1 MSHPTA
7 RQPDGFN
14 ANNVPPDPQYATYP
28 STSVEKP
35 NYENSTVLL
44 PGLLGATTA
53 RQRGERCV
61 LGPSEMTGHS
71 IASATA
77 TLDQTGQWVVD
88 YTLAGSA
95 GSALWDKVAQEN
107 FHQILGIEL
116 DGVVYS
122 APIIQPTQSTFSSFD
137 GKGEISGSL
146 TQTDAQNL
154 AQAMNF
160 GALPITLKA
169 ATSETVSATLGHSA
183 LVAGLGAGIA
193 GLIFVLLYVLLYYRA
208 LGLVVISGLLLT
220 AALLWAIISALGH
233 TSVAPSF
240 DLAGIT
246 GLIVSIGITVDSY
259 IVYFERLKDET
270 RSGRSV
276 RTSVDRG
283 FKSAWRTV
291 WAADFVSLL
300 AAIVLYF
307 VAVGNVKGF
316 AFFLG
321 LSTIMDMAITWFYTR
336 PLVILLGP
344 ERAAP
349 GFGRLQHQ
357 HRAQRRPAGPRGA
370 HGRAERCRRRRRWL
384 VSPAA
389 TRGPDDN
396 GSSLDDV
403 PEDEVEQFEEGVDTR
418 TSTRTS
424 SSLST
429 TPPGPSWPSPGRAT
443 APSPASTG
451 ARPAS
456 TSWAGAAIWFAI
468 STVIILL
475 GVISIILRGGLNLG
489 IEFKGGTE
497 WTIAAPHVTQTQ
509 ATNALAGTGLIDPTV
524 ELLGTGSKQTLNVQ
538 SDLNKLSADQQQK
551 INNNVQAAMYKLTG
565 TKPPSDSDATT
576 TTTTAADDHEHDGQG
591 GRGGH
596 QHDHPTTAPGNGVP
610 QTTADKIS
618 VTTVGPTWGSSITNK
633 AIEALIIFFIV
644 VAVYISFRFE
654 PKMAL
659 AAFIAM
665 IHDVLVAVG
674 IYSIFNFQVT
684 PDTVVAILTILGY
697 SLYDTVVVFDRV
709 RDNTKGI
716 GGSGRLTYPQ
726 LINLSMNQ
734 TLARSINTSAVA
746 IIPVLA
752 ILVIG
757 AQILGATTL
766 QSYGLALFVGLLSGA
781 YSSIFIASPVLCMMK
796 EREDRWR
803 SVAERQAKRGDTQG
817 WYSAVDA
824 ANMSTQMS
832 IAAAGQ
838 VGRSGRT
845 APTPKRPTPKRAGP
859 SGPVRPTSP
868 GTDGAARQREHRRDG
883 PARSAGRRARPARGP
898 SRRKNKGKRRS

>member
-1 MSHPTA
+1 M
-7 RQPDGFN
+7 
-14 ANNVPPDPQYATYP
+14 
-28 STSVEKP
+28 
-35 NYENSTVLL
+35 
-44 PGLLGATTA
+44 
-53 RQRGERCV
+53 
-61 LGPSEMTGHS
+61 
-71 IASATA
+71 AS
-77 TLDQTGQWVVD
+77 
-88 YTLAGSA
+88 
-95 GSALWDKVAQEN
+95 EN
-107 FHQILGIEL
+107 FHLPLGIEL
-116 DGVVYS
+116 DGEVYS
-122 APIIQPTQSTFSSFD
+122 APIIQPTQSTFTSFD

-146 TQTDAQNL
+146 TQQDAQNL

-160 GALPITLKA
+160 GALPVVLKA

-193 GLIFVLLYVLLYYRA
+193 GLILVLLYVLLYYRA
-208 LGLVVISGLLLT
+208 LGLVVISGLVLT
-220 AALLWAIISALGH
+220 AMMLWAIISALGH

-300 AAIVLYF
+300 AAIVLYL

-321 LSTIMDMAITWFYTR
+321 LSTIMDMAFTWFYTR
-336 PLVILLGP
+336 PLVILLGQSQ
-344 ERAAP
+344 
-349 GFGRLQHQ
+349 RLQGTGAFSIAH
-357 HRAQRRPAGPRGA
+357 GPRRRSA
-370 HGRAERCRRRRRWL
+370 SARRHAGRGRRRRRRWVMSDDSRRDEDGSGLDDVSEEDVELLEEDVDTDDLDEDEL
-384 VSPAA
+384 V
-389 TRGPDDN
+389 
-396 GSSLDDV
+396 SLDDAARALLAR
-403 PEDEVEQFEEGVDTR
+403 PRRGHGPIARLYRGETR
-418 TSTRTS
+418 FDFVGKRKIWF
-424 SSLST
+424 SLST
-429 TPPGPSWPSPGRAT
+429 L
-443 APSPASTG
+443 
-451 ARPAS
+451 
-456 TSWAGAAIWFAI
+456 
-468 STVIILL
+468 IIVV
-475 GVISIILRGGLNLG
+475 GIISIILRGGLNLG

-497 WTIAAPHVTQTQ
+497 WTIAAPGVTQSE
-509 ATNALAGTGLIDPTV
+509 AANAMNGTGVIDPTV
-524 ELLGTGSKQTLNVQ
+524 QLLGSGSKQTLTIQSDMNRLSQSQQNAVSANVQ
-538 SDLNKLSADQQQK
+538 KALLE
-551 INNNVQAAMYKLTG
+551 VTAAHARRSPRRSTTTST
-565 TKPPSDSDATT
+565 TKAATT
-576 TTTTAADDHEHDGQG
+576 TTKAAAGSTASSTTSTTSPANAV
-591 GRGGH
+591 
-596 QHDHPTTAPGNGVP
+596 PTP
-610 QTTADKIS
+610 TADKIS
-618 VTTVGPTWGSSITNK
+618 ITTVGPTWGSSITNK

-665 IHDVLVAVG
+665 VHDVLVAVG

-709 RDNTKGI
+709 RDNTRGI
-716 GGSGRLTYPQ
+716 GSSGRMTYPQ

-746 IIPVLA
+746 ILPVLA
-752 ILVIG
+752 VLVIG

-796 EREDRWR
+796 EREDRW
-803 SVAERQAKRGDTQG
+803 VAIAERLAKRGDTGG

-824 ANMSTQMS
+824 ATMSTQMS
-832 IAAAGQ
+832 VAAAGQ
-838 VGRSGRT
+838 VGRTSGSAPASQRSSGTSKRT
-845 APTPKRPTPKRAGP
+845 GIIRPGSASGAGTAVMDRPTGDAGSTGSTKSAP
-859 SGPVRPTSP
+859 AATGSRSP
-868 GTDGAARQREHRRDG
+868 GRQGQG
-883 PARSAGRRARPARGP
+883 PRP
-898 SRRKNKGKRRS
+898 RKSKGKRRR